1 MIEAS
6 KFVSDLKELTGMNTH
21 YCNKYPGN
29 VGLVAADGSRSFD
42 CWNMIKSLLNGYDIH
57 NNTVGYKVPTLSI
70 TGDVDGKTLL
80 SKCTRQSKDFSKL
93 STYPAGTYLFI
104 ANSHAGVYVGDT
116 VVGDKVYN
124 VVECTASWGKKVL
137 YSYVDSDGSRRPYKG
152 GRKNGTWTDFGLL
165 TQWVNYDMKEGAVYV
180 DTDAVHVQKK
190 PEVPPYFLRIGN
202 RGTKVANLQKCLNF
216 LGFLGKDL
224 KKLTVDGAFG
234 PMTEFALKDFQR
246 RCGIARDGV
255 YGPITKNKMDI
266 EIARR

>member
-6 KFVSDLKELTGMNTH
+6 KFVSDLKELTGMDTH

-29 VGLVAADGSRSFD
+29 IGLVAADGSRSFD
-42 CWNMIKSLLNGYDIH
+42 CWNMIKALLNGYDIH
-57 NNTVGYKVPTLSI
+57 NNTVGYKAPTLSI

-80 SKCTRQSKDFSKL
+80 SKCTKQSKDFSKL
-93 STYPAGTYLFI
+93 SSYPAGTYLFI
-104 ANSHAGVYVGDT
+104 ANNHAGDT

-137 YSYVDSDGSRRPYKG
+137 FSWVDSDGSRRPYKG
-152 GRKNGTWTDFGLL
+152 GRKNGAWTDFGLL
-165 TQWVNYDMKEGAVYV
+165 TPWISYDITEGAVYV
-180 DTDAVHVQKK
+180 DTDAVYVQKK
-190 PEVPPYFLRIGN
+190 PEVPPYFLRMGN
-202 RGTKVANLQKCLNF
+202 RGTKVGNLQKCLNY

-224 KKLTVDGAFG
+224 KKLTVDGSFG
-234 PMTEFALKDFQR
+234 PMTAFALKDFQR
-246 RCGIARDGV
+246 RCGIVQDSV

>member
-1 MIEAS
+1 MLEAS
-6 KFVSDLKELTGMNTH
+6 KFVSDLKELTGMDTH

-80 SKCTRQSKDFSKL
+80 SKCTQQSKDFSKL
-93 STYPAGTYLFI
+93 SAYPAGTYLFI
-104 ANSHAGVYVGDT
+104 ANNHAGIYVGDT

-152 GRKNGTWTDFGLL
+152 GRKNGAWTDFGLL
-165 TQWVNYDMKEGAVYV
+165 TQWVNYSKQEVNSAYGKSL
-180 DTDAVHVQKK
+180 TK
-190 PEVPPYFLRIGN
+190 PEVPPYFLRMGN
-202 RGTKVANLQKCLNF
+202 RGTKVENLQKCLNF
-216 LGFLGKDL
+216 LGFLGKNL
-224 KKLTVDGAFG
+224 KKLKVDGAFG

>member
-1 MIEAS
+1 MLEAS
-6 KFVSDLKELTGMNTH
+6 KFVSDLKELTGINTH

-29 VGLVAADGSRSFD
+29 IGLVAADGSRTFD

-57 NNTVGYKVPTLSI
+57 NNTPGYKAPTLSI

-80 SKCTRQSKDFSKL
+80 SKCTKQSKDFSKL
-93 STYPAGTYLFI
+93 SIYPAGTYLFI
-104 ANSHAGVYVGDT
+104 ANNHAGIYVGDT

-152 GRKNGTWTDFGLL
+152 GRKNGAWTDFGLL
-165 TQWVNYDMKEGAVYV
+165 TQWVNY
-180 DTDAVHVQKK
+180 TDKDELNRTFKAATK
-190 PEVPPYFLRIGN
+190 PEVPPYFLRMGN
-202 RGTKVANLQKCLNF
+202 RGTKVSNLQKCLNY

-224 KKLTVDGAFG
+224 KKLTVDGIFG

-246 RCGIARDGV
+246 RCGLVRDGV
-255 YGPITKNKMDI
+255 YGPLTKNKMDI